1 MNKLLLGLVIT
12 AAFIGGTITTG
23 QMAFA
28 PGHGDGPVDILPKGG
43 WVPIFVDLQEQID
56 ENDQAIQILGESFLE
71 SQVYEVS
78 AVSLV
83 PAAGATPHL
92 GNNVQLRCLD
102 GDWFLGQKEADKPV
116 ALSVDDPTVVIE
128 NEEIISR
135 GSIIQEFERGI
146 AVGFAKKIGWDGRA
160 EQNRGLQL
168 DDIPVT
174 ITGLCFSPSP

>member
-1 MNKLLLGLVIT
+1 MNKLGIWAIAIATAFVIGVLSANPVVE
-12 AAFIGGTITTG
+12 AAEGWKAAVIELNDDISDIELFLEERSDFWEFLEEGGEE
-23 QMAFA
+23 AF
-28 PGHGDGPVDILPKGG
+28 
-43 WVPIFVDLQEQID
+43 
-56 ENDQAIQILGESFLE
+56 E

-83 PAAGATPHL
+83 PAEGSVPHI
-92 GNNVQLRCLD
+92 GNQVQLRCLD

-135 GSIIQEFERGI
+135 GSIIEEFERGI